1 MASPLALQTAQ
12 TPLTGRAPVEALG
25 IAIRE
30 LPLVGKIT
38 LRGNTADPAFAHA
51 AKAALGIDLPV
62 TPLGSAQVGET
73 RVFWKAFDEWLI
85 WTAPGEETAL
95 IATLRDALKGLR
107 HAVVDVSDYYTI
119 LRIEGPNARTLLS
132 KGCVI
137 DLHPRAFAP
146 GRATGTGFHHA
157 TIFITKNNEE
167 SFDVMIR
174 WSFADYLWLYLADG
188 VLEWQD

>member
-1 MASPLALQTAQ
+1 MASQHALQAAQ
-12 TPLTGRAPVEALG
+12 TPLIGRAPIEAQG
-25 IAIRE
+25 VTIRE
-30 LPLVGKIT
+30 LPLAGKVT
-38 LRGNTADPAFAHA
+38 LRGNADNPAFASA
-51 AKAALGIDLPV
+51 AKTVLGVNLPV
-62 TPLGSAQVGET
+62 TPLGSAEAGET

-85 WTAPGEETAL
+85 WTAPGAENAL
-95 IATLRDALKGLR
+95 IAALLDALKGLR

-119 LRIEGPNARTLLS
+119 LRIEGSNSRTLLS

-137 DLHPRAFAP
+137 DLHPRAFAS
-146 GRATGTGFHHA
+146 GQATGTGFHHA

-188 VLEWQD
+188 AREWM